1 MERSEIERQ
10 IRAWKDK
17 GYDVSSVE
25 SNLDAEPS
33 ILAASV
39 VAMRDGVKKAEAVGE
54 MLAGLDVSGFESRA
68 AILREKLKDPV
79 RHPDIDTEVE
89 SLRDAVESLR
99 QIEARRQVELE
110 RGRDS
115 QERTRKVL
123 DLVMKQQQA
132 LRPEAGPYSTEDV
145 ARKVLE
151 DTMPARDASTNLVQ
165 TYTFESFIVGESNRF
180 AHGAAV
186 AVAKQPA
193 KEYNP
198 LLITS
203 GPGLGKT
210 HLLHAIG
217 NYVVSHAKESK
228 VLYLTCETF
237 ASSLA
242 HAQEVSTLA
251 VFADRIRG
259 MDCLLIDDIQFLSDM
274 PEVHEELF
282 HTFNDLHDTQKQ
294 IVLASDRAPKAIP
307 NLDERLISRF
317 ESGLVAGL
325 EPPDLL
331 MRVTIL
337 ERRARDENVA
347 IEGEVLTCIANL
359 VTNNVRE
366 LGGAFNRVV
375 AFSSLMHR
383 PLTQD
388 LAREVLSG
396 ATAEPTAEPIPQPVH
411 ERIADERADRPPSS
425 ATATHELT
433 PGRSYLIEEERPA
446 RAFRLLTDF
455 LGGGGG
461 GLVITRTNPK
471 RVRQAHDL
479 PTERVLWLTDRE
491 GSAEET
497 IAPALERI
505 VYEIEDFM
513 GKQTRGAILLDGIEY
528 LVSNSSF
535 DAVLMFVRR
544 LLDAI
549 SESRYAFIISLGTA
563 PRDASLP
570 GPCTL
575 LPARGAAGGFPP
587 VERFAAVPEESLGVA
602 EDQPHAPRL
611 AREAIAA
618 IDHLA
623 GLVEVLRIGLERAK
637 RQLEPVPGR
646 VVVARLQPTDGLLEL
661 RGRRLDARIPFRG
674 AQFLEERVDLAAD
687 EVDERH
693 VERASGVRD
702 ERDRALDVA
711 SLPRL
716 DRVVDDPFPVIR
728 ETVPATRAGVR
739 VRRDRGLAHGAFVF
753 RCLALGEF
761 RAAARTHGRV
771 RRDQRLA
778 DGAEELLAEIGRSL
792 HGGSRFRLGADLG
805 RFGGLAGDV
814 LERLENFAGVF
825 LPFHD
830 RGEDFVDAPA
840 CLHPPLRRVRA

>member
-1 MERSEIERQ
+1 MPHGSQTRKLGWNLFRGASGMGRGHRGTSTPQDLLLPEGKLIRTTRGGPNALKQLLLDLKKYSFSGYVRTVRGGSGKRSEGIVLLRGGNPE
-10 IRAWKDK
+10 
-17 GYDVSSVE
+17 
-25 SNLDAEPS
+25 
-33 ILAASV
+33 ASLYH
-39 VAMRDGVKKAEAVGE
+39 RDGTQDRGRSALKKVWQGTYHEACIPELPPPVGTE
-54 MLAGLDVSGFESRA
+54 G
-68 AILREKLKDPV
+68 ILRERLKDPV

-151 DTMPARDASTNLVQ
+151 ESPPARDAATNLVQ

-242 HAQEVSTLA
+242 NAKEVGTLSA
-251 VFADRIRG
+251 FRERMRG
-259 MDCLLIDDIQFLSDM
+259 MDCLLIDDIQFLSGM

-294 IVLASDRAPKAIP
+294 IVLGSDRPSKAIP
-307 NLDERLISRF
+307 NLDERLVSRF

-337 ERRARDENVA
+337 ERRARDENIA

-359 VTNNVRE
+359 VANNVRE

-396 ATAEPTAEPIPQPVH
+396 ATAEPTAEPIPQPLH

-433 PGRSYLIEEERPA
+433 PGRSYLIEDERPA
-446 RAFRLLTDF
+446 RA
-455 LGGGGG
+455 
-461 GLVITRTNPK
+461 V
-471 RVRQAHDL
+471 
-479 PTERVLWLTDRE
+479 
-491 GSAEET
+491 
-497 IAPALERI
+497 
-505 VYEIEDFM
+505 
-513 GKQTRGAILLDGIEY
+513 
-528 LVSNSSF
+528 
-535 DAVLMFVRR
+535 
-544 LLDAI
+544 
-549 SESRYAFIISLGTA
+549 
-563 PRDASLP
+563 
-570 GPCTL
+570 
-575 LPARGAAGGFPP
+575 
-587 VERFAAVPEESLGVA
+587 
-602 EDQPHAPRL
+602 
-611 AREAIAA
+611 
-618 IDHLA
+618 
-623 GLVEVLRIGLERAK
+623 
-637 RQLEPVPGR
+637 
-646 VVVARLQPTDGLLEL
+646 
-661 RGRRLDARIPFRG
+661 
-674 AQFLEERVDLAAD
+674 
-687 EVDERH
+687 
-693 VERASGVRD
+693 
-702 ERDRALDVA
+702 
-711 SLPRL
+711 
-716 DRVVDDPFPVIR
+716 
-728 ETVPATRAGVR
+728 
-739 VRRDRGLAHGAFVF
+739 
-753 RCLALGEF
+753 
-761 RAAARTHGRV
+761 
-771 RRDQRLA
+771 
-778 DGAEELLAEIGRSL
+778 
-792 HGGSRFRLGADLG
+792 
-805 RFGGLAGDV
+805 
-814 LERLENFAGVF
+814 
-825 LPFHD
+825 
-830 RGEDFVDAPA
+830 
-840 CLHPPLRRVRA
+840 

>member
-1 MERSEIERQ
+1 MGRGHRGSLTPQDLLLPEGKLIRTTRGGPNALKQLLLDLKKYSFSGYVRTVRSGTGRRAEGIVLLRGGNPEASLYHRDGAQDRGRSALKKVWQDSYDESCVLELHARVDMDGLVREYADAILERPAKVVKKTKIPQTMERSEIERQ
-10 IRAWKDK
+10 IRMWKDR
-17 GYDVSSVE
+17 GYDVSSVD
-25 SNLDAEPS
+25 SNLDTEPS

-54 MLAGLDVSGFESRA
+54 ILAGLDVSGFESRA

-99 QIEARRQVELE
+99 QIEARREAEME

-115 QERTRKVL
+115 QARTRKVL

-132 LRPEAGPYSTEDV
+132 LRPESGPYSTEDV

-151 DTMPARDASTNLVQ
+151 ESLPARDAATNLVQ
-165 TYTFESFIVGESNRF
+165 MYTFESFIVGESNRF

-217 NYVVSHAKESK
+217 NYIVAHANERK
-228 VLYLTCETF
+228 VLYLTCEAF
-237 ASSLA
+237 ASGFTNA
-242 HAQEVSTLA
+242 KEVGTLSA
-251 VFADRIRG
+251 FRERIRG
-259 MDCLLIDDIQFLSDM
+259 MDCLMIDDIQFLSGM

-282 HTFNDLHDTQKQ
+282 HTFNDLHDTEKQ
-294 IVLASDRAPKAIP
+294 IVLASDRPPKAIP
-307 NLDERLISRF
+307 NLDERLVSRF
-317 ESGLVAGL
+317 ESGLVAGI

-337 ERRARDENVA
+337 ERRARDENVS

-359 VTNNVRE
+359 VANNVRE

-375 AFSSLMHR
+375 AFSSLMNR
-383 PLTQD
+383 PITQD

-396 ATAEPTAEPIPQPVH
+396 ATAEPSSEPIPSPVSD
-411 ERIADERADRPPSS
+411 RIAPEERARTTVP
-425 ATATHELT
+425 ATANHELT

-446 RAFRLLTDF
+446 KAFRLLTDF

-461 GLVITRTNPK
+461 GLVISRTNPK

-497 IAPALERI
+497 IAPTLERI

-513 GKQTRGAILLDGIEY
+513 GKQPRGAILLDGIEY
-528 LVSNSSF
+528 LVSNNSF

-549 SESRYAFIISLGTA
+549 SESRYAFIISLG
-563 PRDASLP
+563 
-570 GPCTL
+570 
-575 LPARGAAGGFPP
+575 
-587 VERFAAVPEESLGVA
+587 
-602 EDQPHAPRL
+602 
-611 AREAIAA
+611 
-618 IDHLA
+618 
-623 GLVEVLRIGLERAK
+623 
-637 RQLEPVPGR
+637 
-646 VVVARLQPTDGLLEL
+646 
-661 RGRRLDARIPFRG
+661 
-674 AQFLEERVDLAAD
+674 
-687 EVDERH
+687 
-693 VERASGVRD
+693 
-702 ERDRALDVA
+702 
-711 SLPRL
+711 
-716 DRVVDDPFPVIR
+716 
-728 ETVPATRAGVR
+728 PAT
-739 VRRDRGLAHGAFVF
+739 LK
-753 RCLALGEF
+753 
-761 RAAARTHGRV
+761 
-771 RRDQRLA
+771 DQ
-778 DGAEELLAEIGRSL
+778 ELK
-792 HGGSRFRLGADLG
+792 
-805 RFGGLAGDV
+805 V
-814 LERLENFAGVF
+814 LEREMEVIRY
-825 LPFHD
+825 P
-830 RGEDFVDAPA
+830 
-840 CLHPPLRRVRA
+840 